1 MGSRVS
7 TQGDV
12 YSYGILLLEM
22 FTGRRPTDEM
32 FMDNLSLHSFAEMA
46 LPERVEEIA
55 DPILLEHER
64 EEEEEVVVEASK
76 NATTT
81 HSNEKNVSR
90 KTIEECLVSVFRIGV
105 ACSEEIPRER
115 LDMGDVVAQLQW
127 IKNSLIGGRELNS
140 HMHREWATEN

>member
-64 EEEEEVVVEASK
+64 EEEEVVVEASK

-140 HMHREWATEN
+140 HKHRERATEN